1 METRSLDPDDL
12 DAALDIRTRS
22 FGAIGAD
29 SVTQWQAMMSR
40 SLEAERAIG
49 AYDGTRLVAVARI
62 NDLTQWW
69 AGRSVRMAGIGG
81 VVVAPEHRGQG
92 WGRRLMRA
100 VLERA
105 QALGYPLS
113 ALYPATVPVYRAV
126 GYEFAGAEH
135 KITVAAEAVRT
146 MARGAAVET
155 VRVSSSEA
163 GVVLSIMN
171 GLHEGSR
178 DCGPIAWP
186 EDEWVSELDDP
197 AQFAY
202 RADDGFL
209 MYAWDGHDAMQATT
223 LVGGSAETLR
233 TLWAILG
240 SGSSIVKTIK
250 AVVSPHDPIR
260 WLLPDHGLR
269 VNEQVWWMLRLL
281 DVRAAIEGRGFPP
294 GTAVDVRLDLSDAE
308 LGHNAG
314 RVRLNIADG
323 SARLEPTRAAG
334 SALQL
339 GPNGL
344 AALYAGT
351 PLNTLRRSGLA
362 IGGRAKEDLTLDAAF
377 AARPFMLDYF

>member
-1 METRSLDPDDL
+1 
-12 DAALDIRTRS
+12 
-22 FGAIGAD
+22 
-29 SVTQWQAMMSR
+29 
-40 SLEAERAIG
+40 
-49 AYDGTRLVAVARI
+49 
-62 NDLTQWW
+62 
-69 AGRSVRMAGIGG
+69 
-81 VVVAPEHRGQG
+81 
-92 WGRRLMRA
+92 MRA

-209 MYAWDGHDAMQATT
+209 MYAWDGRDAMQATT

-314 RVRLNIADG
+314 RVRLIIADG